1 MNFRLIPKTSAI
13 VAKMESHN
21 LESMSKVY
29 EYADLMESRLEA
41 YKIVWR
47 LAFFCSAMM
56 GLGLFRVYMIVPWM
70 LVFPLGIFACGVIA
84 RQLQK
89 NQKSDLDEAVQL
101 YLDRLDSR
109 RAFAKAVKKISKT
122 EEQSARQKAS

>member
-1 MNFRLIPKTSAI
+1 MNFRLIPKTNAI
-13 VAKMESHN
+13 VEKMENHN

-41 YKIVWR
+41 YRIFWR
-47 LAFFCSAMM
+47 PAFFCSAMM
-56 GLGLFRVYMIVPWM
+56 GLALFRIYMIIPWM
-70 LVFPLGIFACGVIA
+70 LVFPLGIFVCGMIA

-101 YLDRLDSR
+101 YLNRLDSR
-109 RAFAKAVKKISKT
+109 RAFAKAVKIISQT
-122 EEQSARQKAS
+122 EGQGARQKAS